1 MPKKRVIHTGREI
14 CESQK
19 ELPGEGRDMSSF
31 ALFVMDY
38 GWALLIIVV
47 AILAL
52 WYFGVF
58 RLVAGLNATNV
69 TP

>member
-1 MPKKRVIHTGREI
+1 
-14 CESQK
+14 
-19 ELPGEGRDMSSF
+19 MSSF

-58 RLVAGLNATNV
+58 RLVVGLNATNV